1 MDNGVD
7 PRAIDTMSLADIT
20 TMFEALNVR
29 RGKAPEISEEDEE
42 RGLSILLE
50 AVKNDPNVRLN

>member
-1 MDNGVD
+1 
-7 PRAIDTMSLADIT
+7 MSLADIT

-42 RGLSILLE
+42 RGLSVLLE